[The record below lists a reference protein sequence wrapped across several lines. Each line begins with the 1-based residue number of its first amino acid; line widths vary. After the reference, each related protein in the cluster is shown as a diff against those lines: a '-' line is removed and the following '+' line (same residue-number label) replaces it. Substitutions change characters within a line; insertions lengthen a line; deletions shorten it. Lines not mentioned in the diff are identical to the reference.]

1 MNTYILLDAFH
12 GTDLSNA
19 ESIMKSGFKCRP
31 NNIIG
36 LVMVY
41 TFIWIIL

>member
-19 ESIMKSGFKCRP
+19 ESIMKSDL
-31 NNIIG
+31 NA
-36 LVMVY
+36 
-41 TFIWIIL
+41 T